1 MTGTCTV
8 NIMIEATSEA
18 DLLAYS
24 QANSHEVG
32 RQSIASAEEFVALIN
47 EAIADNCDDIDYW
60 EMVDGMMLSA
70 KLHNGRVMELV
81 FEADDTMIFTAWSEE
96 FLEQWPR
103 LSLTAVVTEQE
114 TFSTLHLHTEQHEN
128 GVRYLEGFD
137 TDLDEDEMED
147 EQ

>member
-18 DLLAYS
+18 DLLAYV

-81 FEADDTMIFTAWSEE
+81 FEADDTMIFTAWSEFA
-96 FLEQWPR
+96 FL
-103 LSLTAVVTEQE
+103 SAVAGVAEPVTGASASDQM
-114 TFSTLHLHTEQHEN
+114 
-128 GVRYLEGFD
+128 R
-137 TDLDEDEMED
+137 
-147 EQ
+147 